1 MTNPLFQ
8 VVALAIF
15 LLSSSSFPLITR
27 SHPLDPLSQT
37 EINQVHL
44 IVLNSSLGNLPN
56 LTFHIVQLAEPN
68 KSDVIAWLNSHHSSS
83 SRSTTTTPPPRQ
95 AKVVVRADRKTREL
109 VVDFATHSIVS
120 NHVYTGHGYPPLSY
134 QELFQASKLP
144 LKDSK
149 FTNSIKSRG
158 LNISEVS
165 CIPMTAGWYGETV
178 TNRILRINCFY
189 RGPSVNVFAR
199 PIEGI
204 NILVDVD
211 SMIITSYADRFRTP
225 LPKPE
230 GTDFRTQNTT
240 NSIVYN
246 ISGPGFEIENG
257 HTVKWSNWEFHLSF
271 DARAGVTISTASVF
285 DMKRKEFRLVMYRGH
300 VSETFVPYMDP
311 SKEWY
316 YRTFMD
322 IGEFGFGRSAD
333 SLQQRID
340 CPENAAYLD
349 GYVAGGDGKAQ
360 KMGNVMCVFEKY
372 SGNVGLRHTEINVP
386 GRVIRSGEPEIS
398 LVVRMVATVGNYDY
412 ILDWEFKESG
422 SIKVGVD
429 LTGIVEVK
437 ATEQIYTDGRQEN
450 VYGALV
456 TENAVAINHDHYL
469 TYYLDLDVDG
479 KHNSFVKAKLQT
491 AIVPPPSPRRSYW
504 KVVKETA
511 KTEFDAR
518 IQLGVEPEELLI
530 VNPNKRTRL
539 GNQVGYRLITGQPV
553 SSLLSDYDYPQIRAG
568 YTKYQVWVTAYN
580 KSERWAGGFYADRSR
595 GEDGLSVWTRKNR
608 GIENRDIVVWY
619 TVGFHH
625 NPCQEDFPIMSTL
638 HDGFELRPANFF
650 ESNPVVG

>member
-1 MTNPLFQ
+1 MSNPLFI
-8 VVALAIF
+8 VVALAF
-15 LLSSSSFPLITR
+15 ALSFSYPLIIL
-27 SHPLDPLSQT
+27 SHPLDPLTPT
-37 EINQVHL
+37 EINQVHF
-44 IVLNSSLGNLPN
+44 IVLNSNLGKLSN
-56 LTFHIVQLAEPN
+56 LTFHIVDIAEPD
-68 KSDVIAWLNSHHSSS
+68 KSDVITWLNSRSSS
-83 SRSTTTTPPPRQ
+83 SSTTRPPPRQ
-95 AKVVVRADRKTREL
+95 AKVVVRADHKTHEL
-109 VVDFATHSIVS
+109 IIDFATSSIVS
-120 NHVYTGHGYPPLSY
+120 NNVYTGHGYPPLSF

-144 LKDSK
+144 LKYPK
-149 FTNSIKSRG
+149 FVNSVKSRG

-165 CIPMTAGWYGETV
+165 CIPMTAGWYGEVV

-189 RGPSVNVFAR
+189 RGESVNVFVR

-211 SMIITSYADRFRTP
+211 LMTITSYIDRFRVP
-225 LPKPE
+225 LPKAQ
-230 GTDFRTQNTT
+230 GTDFQLHNISTSTING
-240 NSIVYN
+240 YN
-246 ISGPGFEIENG
+246 ISGPGFKING
-257 HTVKWSNWEFHLSF
+257 HMVKWGNWEFHLSF
-271 DARAGVTISTASVF
+271 DARAGVTISSASVL
-285 DMKRKEFRLVMYRGH
+285 DPITKRYRLVMYRGH

-333 SLQQRID
+333 SLQGMID
-340 CPENAAYLD
+340 CPVNAQYLD

-360 KMGNVMCVFEKY
+360 KMGNVMCVFERY
-372 SGNVGLRHTEINVP
+372 SGDLGLRHTEINVP
-386 GRVIRSGEPEIS
+386 GRVIRSGKPEIS

-412 ILDWEFKESG
+412 IMDWEFKESG

-437 ATEQIYTDGRQEN
+437 ATEQIYYDGTVEN
-450 VYGALV
+450 VYGTLV
-456 TENAVAINHDHYL
+456 TENAIAVNHDHFL

-479 KHNSFVKAKLQT
+479 KYNSFVKAKLQT
-491 AIVPPPSPRRSYW
+491 VRVPPVNPPSPRKSYW
-504 KVVKETA
+504 TVVKETM
-511 KTEFDAR
+511 KTESDAR
-518 IQLGVEPEELLI
+518 IRLGVGSGDLLI

-553 SSLLSDYDYPQIRAG
+553 NSMLSDNDYPQIRAG
-568 YTKYQVWVTAYN
+568 YTKNQVWVTAYN

-608 GIENRDIVVWY
+608 VIENRDIVVWY

-638 HDGFELRPANFF
+638 HDGFELRPTNFF
-650 ESNPVVG
+650 ESNPVVK